1 MGTFRSTLKLVE
13 AIKGSTFN
21 VASGLGSKYVD
32 FELNWADFNI
42 NWFWSGWIILM
53 KSVLLTLGHSHLF
66 LFFPTNFQSGIT
78 VKKEVFYSFLTIAK
92 LFLLSITFTCS
103 VCAISA
109 KNIQCYL
116 KTKVGGLRSP
126 EEAFLLPTQQP
137 QGRIPALRDF
147 FSLRIFLFMFTAV
160 SG

>member
-53 KSVLLTLGHSHLF
+53 KSVLLTLGHSYSCLN
-66 LFFPTNFQSGIT
+66 FPTD
-78 VKKEVFYSFLTIAK
+78 
-92 LFLLSITFTCS
+92 SI
-103 VCAISA
+103 I
-109 KNIQCYL
+109 
-116 KTKVGGLRSP
+116 
-126 EEAFLLPTQQP
+126 
-137 QGRIPALRDF
+137 
-147 FSLRIFLFMFTAV
+147 
-160 SG
+160 